1 MLARLFRLAWLWS
14 AYWRLY
20 PLWDALRQ
28 VIPEIQLPPEPGLRW
43 NIRYRLHRRV
53 IEIRDAELVLR
64 PYATAEVAGQAAA
77 TARSSGLHPDR
88 AAAVVEA
95 AIIVSS
101 IQSRLRGSVGRH
113 DDIPG
118 GHADAAP
125 GNDIRA
131 EVVRLILVCRAIR
144 RSHIVRC
151 IAGRYPGRITL
162 LGRMAERAAKL
173 LDCVL
178 AGRRAAQD
186 EGGEGFCFPLLRGAV
201 GAPAQ
206 NQLYK
211 CLVDIRC
218 QEADEP
224 VPGCGVPVAEQH
236 VREFMQDDVGGVE
249 RARAGLVVD
258 VVGVCGADPQA
269 GRDPRAGTER
279 AQPDR
284 AVPFALQP
292 GYELAQVERDRHLQV
307 PDHRGMPPFRIR
319 AKHCLPQHVQRIAR
333 CVMRAMLPGGRDGEA
348 ITHNHVSRR
357 RRVQPASS
365 CSLRCR
371 GALSRAVACTR
382 SAIACRA

>member
-1 MLARLFRLAWLWS
+1 VLVRLFRLAWLWS

-20 PLWDALRQ
+20 PLWDSLRQ

-64 PYATAEVAGQAAA
+64 PYAAAEVAGQAAA
-77 TARSSGLHPDR
+77 TARSSGLHPDQ

-101 IQSRLRGSVGRH
+101 IQSRLRGSVCRH
-113 DDIPG
+113 DDIPP
-118 GHADAAP
+118 GHVGAAP

-144 RSHIVRC
+144 RSRIVRC

-186 EGGEGFCFPLLRGAV
+186 EGGEGFRFPLLRRSV
-201 GAPAQ
+201 GSASED
-206 NQLYK
+206 QLNK
-211 CLVDIRC
+211 RLVHIRR
-218 QEADEP
+218 QEADKP
-224 VPGCGVPVAEQH
+224 APGRRVLVAEQH
-236 VREFMQDDVGGVE
+236 VRQFMQDDVGSVKG
-249 RARAGLVVD
+249 RRAGLVVD
-258 VVGVCGADPQA
+258 VVGVRGANPQA
-269 GRDPRAGTER
+269 GRDPNPGTER

-284 AVPFALQP
+284 AVPFTFQP
-292 GYELAQVERDRHLQV
+292 GHELTQVERDRHLQV

-319 AKHCLPQHVQRIAR
+319 AKHCLPQHAQRIAR
-333 CVMRAMLPGGRDGEA
+333 CVIRAVLPGGRDGEA
-348 ITHNHVSRR
+348 IICNHVPRR
-357 RRVQPASS
+357 RGVQPASS

-371 GALSRAVACTR
+371 GALSRAVASTR
-382 SAIACRA
+382 SAMACRA